1 MPGTVPHEGP
11 HPIGVRALAR
21 PWGTVVCMQ
30 ITPEALEADFTI
42 TTAATRLDFLSRR
55 DDGSTTLNT
64 VRTSDDADDW
74 SAIRSMTTTLDVTEA
89 LELLALGEV
98 VARKAH
104 GSQLTGIRAALR
116 GGAGWDE
123 IAAALALSPGEAW
136 DAYTRAIDEQAGESD
151 LDAEAAEA
159 ARELAGARP

>member
-1 MPGTVPHEGP
+1 MSSDSARTTPFQLAVVMP
-11 HPIGVRALAR
+11 L
-21 PWGTVVCMQ
+21 
-30 ITPEALEADFTI
+30 
-42 TTAATRLDFLSRR
+42 
-55 DDGSTTLNT
+55 
-64 VRTSDDADDW
+64 RT
-74 SAIRSMTTTLDVTEA
+74 
-89 LELLALGEV
+89 
-98 VARKAH
+98 
-104 GSQLTGIRAALR
+104 R